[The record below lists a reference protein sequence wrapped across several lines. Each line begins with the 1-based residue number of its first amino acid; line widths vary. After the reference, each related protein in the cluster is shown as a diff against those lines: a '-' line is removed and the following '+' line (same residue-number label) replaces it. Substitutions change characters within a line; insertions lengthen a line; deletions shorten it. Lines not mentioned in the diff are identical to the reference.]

1 MKQDDVPQD
10 HIAYYGEGRKAI
22 YAVDAAGNYTT
33 VASSGWNSEAVVTT
47 DAVAEYRRMAD
58 EALTR
63 ARSGISSPLEYHMYL
78 LRMDVPML
86 AETARTWQWRVRRH
100 LRPAIFNRLN
110 EKWLRRYGAALGLT
124 IEQLKS
130 LPA

>member
-10 HIAYYGEGRKAI
+10 HIAYYGESRKVI

-33 VASSGWNSEAVVTT
+33 VASSGWDSEAVVTT
-47 DAVAEYRRMAD
+47 DAVAEYQRMAD
-58 EALTR
+58 EALRR
-63 ARSGISSPLEYHMYL
+63 ARSGISSPLEYHMYA

-86 AETARTWQWRVRRH
+86 AETVRTWQWRVRRH
-100 LRPAIFNRLN
+100 LRPQVFARLN
-110 EKWLRRYGAALGLT
+110 EKWLRRYGVALGLST
-124 IEQLKS
+124 QQLKS